1 MTAPPDQL
9 ALRPTVIAGE
19 RLEDDFVVIWDGIS
33 IGRIF
38 KDHGA
43 PADRSWSWSL
53 IVQDQPQP
61 PAWRGDGVDLA
72 QCKAR
77 FKATWLEMHAR
88 LNEDDIAAA
97 RRGEQEK

>member
-1 MTAPPDQL
+1 MTAPPDRL
-9 ALRPTVIAGE
+9 ALRPTVIAGQ

-61 PAWRGDGVDLA
+61 PGAATAWILRS
-72 QCKAR
+72 
-77 FKATWLEMHAR
+77 
-88 LNEDDIAAA
+88 A
-97 RRGEQEK
+97 RRASRPPGWKCMPLE